1 MRPREGCVRTHLA
14 PQQLSKTNEEAPEP
28 LGQGEFCTTEWSAPQ
43 FHDDDLEQTKR
54 QPVTGRQVTGSQ
66 PSSQGHQSHVSSL
79 PQDPCGANPGLLV
92 GEGERRDPVGGKG
105 RETPTVFAEPSG
117 GEFPVTVNTINA
129 KARGSKG
136 AKGFL

>member
-1 MRPREGCVRTHLA
+1 M
-14 PQQLSKTNEEAPEP
+14 
-28 LGQGEFCTTEWSAPQ
+28 
-43 FHDDDLEQTKR
+43 
-54 QPVTGRQVTGSQ
+54 TGRQVTGSQ

-92 GEGERRDPVGGKG
+92 GEGERRDPVVGKG
-105 RETPTVFAEPSG
+105 RETPTVFAEPSD
-117 GEFPVTVNTINA
+117 GEFPVTMNTINA